1 MWSEYLSNEHR
12 VYFLEDYDLF
22 DHFLSKLAFI
32 ILVLTLYTI
41 SLTVKIFLI
50 ALPFAFVLFLLANAS
65 QNKNKELAY
74 KEYVNNSILGLI
86 KPSICKLASF
96 VLRDFLPAD
105 WKNKPGAMFVLSYM
119 DEQGID
125 SVSARLND
133 SLVFNYACLGIRY
146 LYSSKREGLL
156 KTLISYCLAN
166 STYWEDESRL
176 KRIAHHLDF
185 TKEEYESVLENAY
198 LELPDRY
205 KHNLPYFLGK
215 CNSDSHWKYSRKY
228 KKYKAEFNSN
238 GKQRFFCNK
247 MPHFMDVAL
256 PLFAMVVKADRQE
269 MVCEIDIVRDFVRKN
284 DRKHFSSRMN
294 EFAQHL
300 NTNYVVEDIAFAT
313 IWFHKSSVMAIF
325 STMVSMAYADG
336 DFCDTEMNLL
346 RRVASAMHINCE
358 EFEEVLHAATKWA
371 EEEKKRKEEEEEK
384 KGYWTSDGQGNRTF
398 HSSGD
403 SDNSKE
409 QDQTPVSI
417 PYELRKA
424 YEVLGISASST
435 LSEIKACKRNLM
447 RVNHPD
453 LVANRGDEAVKAATI
468 KCQEINKAFEVVKR
482 YRKC

>member
-1 MWSEYLSNEHR
+1 MWSEYLSKEHR
-12 VYFLEDYDLF
+12 AYLYDYNLLDHNLSYWALF
-22 DHFLSKLAFI
+22 

-41 SLTVKIFLI
+41 SLTVKIILI
-50 ALPFAFVLFLLANAS
+50 VLPFAFVLFLLANAS
-65 QNKNKELAY
+65 QHKNKELAY

-146 LYSSKREGLL
+146 LYSSKREDLL

-215 CNSDSHWKYSRKY
+215 CNSDSHWKYSKRY
-228 KKYKAEFNSN
+228 KKYKDVFNSK

-247 MPHFMDVAL
+247 TPHFMDVAL

-294 EFAQHL
+294 EFAKHL

-336 DFCDTEMNLL
+336 DFCDAEMNLL

-358 EFEEVLHAATKWA
+358 EFEEILQNGAEWA
-371 EEEKKRKEEEEEK
+371 EEEKKRKEEEEAK
-384 KGYWTSDGQGNRTF
+384 KGYWTSDGRGNRTF
-398 HSSGD
+398 HNSSESEKTGE
-403 SDNSKE
+403 SE
-409 QDQTPVSI
+409 QSLQNL

-424 YEVLGISASST
+424 YEVLGISPSST

-453 LVANRGDEAVKAATI
+453 LVATRGAEAVKAATI
-468 KCQEINKAFEVVKR
+468 KCQEINSAFEVVKK
-482 YRKC
+482 YRKG